1 MQNRKIDRNKT
12 VRLAT
17 AGILTAIVIL
27 FQFIGASIKFGTFSV
42 SLVLIPIVIG
52 AALGGKW
59 VSTWLGFV
67 FSVVVLLSG
76 DASAFLAIDPLG
88 TVITVILKG
97 TLAGFVGG
105 LIFELLQKINTYFAV
120 IVSAILVPVTNT
132 GIFLVG
138 CKLFFFETVS
148 EWGVGLGFENTFA
161 YMIFGLVG
169 LNFIFELII
178 NIVLSPS
185 VVGAVKALKRK
196 GNPASYNVQPKSEKN
211 TNKTNNDKQIIKEIR
226 MFLFMRDS
234 GRITQEE
241 YKSRI
246 YKLFEQQ

>member
-1 MQNRKIDRNKT
+1 MKSKKIDRNKT
-12 VRLAT
+12 VKLAT
-17 AGILTAIVIL
+17 AGILTAIVIV

-59 VSTWLGFV
+59 VSTWLGLV

-105 LIFELLQKINTYFAV
+105 FAFELLQKINTYFAV
-120 IVSAILVPVTNT
+120 VISAILVPVTNT
-132 GIFLVG
+132 GIFLIG
-138 CKLFFFETVS
+138 CKLFFYETIK
-148 EWGVGLGFENTFA
+148 EWGVGLGFENTFT
-161 YMIFGLVG
+161 YMIVGLVG
-169 LNFIFELII
+169 INFIFELVI

-196 GNPASYNVQPKSEKN
+196 GNSALKKSK
-211 TNKTNNDKQIIKEIR
+211 
-226 MFLFMRDS
+226 
-234 GRITQEE
+234 
-241 YKSRI
+241 
-246 YKLFEQQ
+246 

>member
-1 MQNRKIDRNKT
+1 MRNKKIDRNKT
-12 VRLAT
+12 VKLAT
-17 AGILTAIVIL
+17 AGILTAIVIV

-105 LIFELLQKINTYFAV
+105 FVFELLQKINTYFAV

-161 YMIFGLVG
+161 YMILGLVG

-185 VVGAVKALKRK
+185 VVGVVKALKRK
-196 GNPASYNVQPKSEKN
+196 GNPALK
-211 TNKTNNDKQIIKEIR
+211 KQK
-226 MFLFMRDS
+226 
-234 GRITQEE
+234 
-241 YKSRI
+241 
-246 YKLFEQQ
+246 